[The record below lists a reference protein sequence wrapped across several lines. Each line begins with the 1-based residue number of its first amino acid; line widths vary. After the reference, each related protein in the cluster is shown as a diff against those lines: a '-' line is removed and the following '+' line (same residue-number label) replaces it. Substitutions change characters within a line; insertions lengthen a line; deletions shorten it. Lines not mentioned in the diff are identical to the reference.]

1 VVIVSRFYAAA
12 GCRSREAHSIA
23 DLDAEPIID
32 ADDGGT
38 APMATGVAGD
48 QRIQFATGR
57 DGTRIAYATH
67 GAGPPLV
74 RAAHWLTHLQ
84 YDWESPIWRPWLTEL
99 GRRFTMIRY
108 DERGCGL
115 SDWHATDFSLDAWVE
130 DLEAVTDAAR
140 LDRFAL
146 LGMSQGAAVAI
157 AYAVRHPERVS
168 HLVLFGGYLQGW
180 RRRERDELRIQEH
193 EAVVTLMRLAWG
205 RDNPIF
211 RRLVTQGFVPDGDED
226 LVRAYDELMRRT
238 TSPENAARFE
248 DAFGNLDVADLAP
261 RVAVPTLVMHLDDDQ
276 QIPFWAGRAMAAAIP
291 NARFV
296 QLEGRNHVLRP
307 DEPAWPRFLETIADF
322 VAAPVPPPDSAPTLR
337 DSLTAR
343 ELEVLRFVALGRTNQ
358 EIASELDLSVR
369 TVERHLSNV
378 YVKLDVSGKA
388 GRAAAA
394 ARLGM
399 LRAAGRDP
407 S

>member
-1 VVIVSRFYAAA
+1 
-12 GCRSREAHSIA
+12 
-23 DLDAEPIID
+23 
-32 ADDGGT
+32 
-38 APMATGVAGD
+38 MASNLAGD

-67 GAGPPLV
+67 GVGPPLV

-84 YDWESPIWRPWLTEL
+84 YDWESPIWRPWLTDL

-115 SDWHATDFSLDAWVE
+115 SDWQAADFSLDAWVE
-130 DLEAVTDAAR
+130 DLEAVVDAAH

-157 AYAVRHPERVS
+157 SYAVRHPERVS
-168 HLVLFGGYLQGW
+168 RLVLFGGYLQGW
-180 RRRERDELRIQEH
+180 RHREPDELQIQEH
-193 EAVVTLMRLAWG
+193 EAVVTLMRVAWG

-211 RRLVTQGFVPDGDED
+211 RRLVTQGFVPDGDEE
-226 LVRAYDELMRRT
+226 LIRAYDELMRRT

-248 DAFGNLDVADLAP
+248 EAFGKLDVADLAP
-261 RVAVPTLVMHLDDDQ
+261 RIEVPTLVMHLDDDQ
-276 QIPFWAGRAMAAAIP
+276 EIPFSAGRDMAAAIP

-307 DEPAWPRFLETIADF
+307 DEPAWRRFLETITDF
-322 VAAPVPPPDSAPTLR
+322 VADGAAPPGDAPPLR
-337 DSLTAR
+337 DPLTAR
-343 ELEVLRFVALGRTNQ
+343 ELQVLRLVALGRTNQ
-358 EIASELDLSVR
+358 EIAAELGLSVR
-369 TVERHLSNV
+369 TVERHLSNT

-394 ARLGM
+394 ARLGT
-399 LRAAGRDP
+399 LRTGTGTDLA
-407 S
+407 

>member
-1 VVIVSRFYAAA
+1 MTSN
-12 GCRSREAHSIA
+12 H
-23 DLDAEPIID
+23 
-32 ADDGGT
+32 
-38 APMATGVAGD
+38 AGD

-67 GAGPPLV
+67 GVGPPLV

-84 YDWESPIWRPWLTEL
+84 YDWESPIWRPWLTDL

-115 SDWHATDFSLDAWVE
+115 SDWHAADFSLDAWVE
-130 DLEAVTDAAR
+130 DLEAVVDAAR
-140 LDRFAL
+140 VNRFAL

-157 AYAVRHPERVS
+157 AYAVRHPERIS

-180 RRRERDELRIQEH
+180 RHREPDELRIQEH
-193 EAVVTLMRLAWG
+193 EAIVTLMRVAWG

-248 DAFGNLDVADLAP
+248 SAFGHLDVTDLAP
-261 RVAVPTLVMHLDDDQ
+261 RVEVPTLVMHLDDDQ
-276 QIPFWAGRAMAAAIP
+276 EIPFSAGRAMAAAIP

-296 QLEGRNHVLRP
+296 QLDGRNHVLRP
-307 DEPAWPRFLETIADF
+307 DEPAWPRFLETITDF
-322 VAAPVPPPDSAPTLR
+322 AAGSAPAQPDDASTVR
-337 DSLTAR
+337 DPLTAR
-343 ELEVLRFVALGRTNQ
+343 ELQVLRLVALGRTNQ
-358 EIASELDLSVR
+358 EIAAELGLSVR
-369 TVERHLSNV
+369 TVERHLSNT

-394 ARLGM
+394 ARLAR
-399 LRAAGRDP
+399 LRTVTGQDL

>member
-1 VVIVSRFYAAA
+1 
-12 GCRSREAHSIA
+12 
-23 DLDAEPIID
+23 
-32 ADDGGT
+32 
-38 APMATGVAGD
+38 MATKLAGD

-115 SDWHATDFSLDAWVE
+115 SDWQAAEFSLDAWVE
-130 DLEAVTDAAR
+130 DLEAVVDAAR
-140 LDRFAL
+140 LDRFTL

-180 RRRERDELRIQEH
+180 RHREPDELQIQEH
-193 EAVVTLMRLAWG
+193 EAIVTLMRTAWG

-211 RRLVTQGFVPDGDED
+211 RRLVTEGFVPDGDEG
-226 LVRAYDELMRRT
+226 LMKAYDELMRRT

-248 DAFGNLDVADLAP
+248 DAFGRLDVADLAT
-261 RVAVPTLVMHLDDDQ
+261 RVAVPTMVMHLDEDRE
-276 QIPFWAGRAMAAAIP
+276 IPFSAGRAMAAAIP
-291 NARFV
+291 HARFV

-307 DEPAWPRFLETIADF
+307 DDPAWPRFLEAITEFAGGE
-322 VAAPVPPPDSAPTLR
+322 AARRQDEAPSLR
-337 DSLTAR
+337 IPLTAR
-343 ELEVLRFVALGRTNQ
+343 ELEVLRLVALGRTNQ
-358 EIASELDLSVR
+358 EIAAELELSVR
-369 TVERHLSNV
+369 TVERHLSNT

-394 ARLGM
+394 ARLADLG
-399 LRAAGRDP
+399 AGTGEDR